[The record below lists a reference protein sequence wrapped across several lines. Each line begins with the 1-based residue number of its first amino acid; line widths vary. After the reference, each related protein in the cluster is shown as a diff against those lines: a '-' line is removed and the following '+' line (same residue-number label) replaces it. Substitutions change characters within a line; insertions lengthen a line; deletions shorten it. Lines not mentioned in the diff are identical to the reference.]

1 MVCWLWLLDWRRE
14 NRKAVG
20 RGRGWWAGRRFCREI
35 QDFDVEVLILFLS
48 IIAMEDR
55 GRKGRHQGR

>member
-1 MVCWLWLLDWRRE
+1 MVWWLWLLDWRRE

-20 RGRGWWAGRRFCREI
+20 RGRGWAGRRCCREI
-35 QDFDVEVLILFLS
+35 QDFDVEVLILFLA

-55 GRKGRHQGR
+55 GRKGCHQGR